1 MRCVPRLAPGRD
13 ANRARVI
20 RELTTL
26 GTTSRAE
33 IARRTGLSASTV
45 SGIIAALQRDGLIT
59 EEAVVDGP
67 GPRGGRPAAGIALHR
82 RAGVAVGV
90 DFGKRHLAVAVCAPR
105 QRGLA
110 ERGGEMDGAYPA
122 DRGLSR
128 ARELIRAAL
137 ADAGVNG
144 STAIG

>member
-1 MRCVPRLAPGRD
+1 MPCVTRLGHGRD

-26 GTTSRAE
+26 GTPSRAE

-90 DFGKRHLAVAVCAPR
+90 DFGKRHLAVAVCDLSHDV
-105 QRGLA
+105 LA
-110 ERGGEMDGAYPA
+110 ETWEEMDEDYPA
-122 DRGLSR
+122 DLGLAR
-128 ARELIRAAL
+128 ARELLETAL
-137 ADAGVNG
+137 ADAD
-144 STAIG
+144 APPEA